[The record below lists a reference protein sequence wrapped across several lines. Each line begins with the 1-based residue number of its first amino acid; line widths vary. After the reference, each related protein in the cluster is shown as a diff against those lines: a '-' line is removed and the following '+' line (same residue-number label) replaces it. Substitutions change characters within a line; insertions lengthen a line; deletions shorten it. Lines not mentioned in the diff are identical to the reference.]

1 MAYGTINVP
10 GMSGSD
16 LEAVRKLLE
25 EASPFLIQEEEPPGN
40 EKKTWIQ
47 PSTHLQH

>member
-25 EASPFLIQEEEPPGN
+25 EASPFLIQEEERWQEGYR
-40 EKKTWIQ
+40 
-47 PSTHLQH
+47 LQSRKGV